1 MGLRALEDRANSR
14 GAFLT
19 MHEQLCWAE
28 VVTEIA
34 VN

>member
-1 MGLRALEDRANSR
+1 MGLRALEDRVNSR

-19 MHEQLCWAE
+19 THEQLCCAE